1 MPVWKGCV
9 MKACLPCVHNR
20 WDRIE
25 AGGVWQGTISL
36 PEGQSESPTSWLALS
51 FGAAGVTQ
59 QRAQA
64 FPAGSSELG
73 RNPRSLH
80 GAAPKKKRTCSCYS
94 NGGNCQKWFLPLR
107 EFVPLVDGG
116 PWKLDEHFTVLL
128 KPVTLLKGQIHPARR
143 DTDACSR
150 LKF

>member
-25 AGGVWQGTISL
+25 GGGVWQGTISL

-64 FPAGSSELG
+64 SLQAAQNSATTPAASTEL
-73 RNPRSLH
+73 RQ
-80 GAAPKKKRTCSCYS
+80 KKQKRSCYS

-107 EFVPLVDGG
+107 EFVPWLTEAHES
-116 PWKLDEHFTVLL
+116 WMN
-128 KPVTLLKGQIHPARR
+128 TLRS
-143 DTDACSR
+143 C
-150 LKF
+150 

>member
-80 GAAPKKKRTCSCYS
+80 GAAPKTKAK
-94 NGGNCQKWFLPLR
+94 
-107 EFVPLVDGG
+107 
-116 PWKLDEHFTVLL
+116 VLL
-128 KPVTLLKGQIHPARR
+128 LFKRRELPKVIPPVTWICPPGWRRPMKVGWTLYGLVKTSYIIKRANSPCKARYR
-143 DTDACSR
+143 R
-150 LKF
+150 L